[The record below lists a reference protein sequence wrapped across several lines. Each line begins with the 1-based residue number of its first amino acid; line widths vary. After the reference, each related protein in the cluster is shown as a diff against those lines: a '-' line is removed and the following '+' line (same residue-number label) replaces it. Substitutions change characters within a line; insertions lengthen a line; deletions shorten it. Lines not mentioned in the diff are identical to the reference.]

1 MRFPFPARI
10 KNDPLTELGQLT
22 KIQSAFPQNK
32 KRLTSQAFL
41 IGGDEETRTPD
52 PFHAKQ

>member
-1 MRFPFPARI
+1 MRFPFSARI

-32 KRLTSQAFL
+32 KRLISQAFL

-52 PFHAKQ
+52 PLHAKQ